1 MVEGVIITEIC
12 RDTLEGTHPVGQ
24 SRSQELAEGRGID
37 DLAIPEPSAD
47 VSASLSSG
55 IKIKNREA
63 WYRLIN
69 RPSRRLPC
77 HGVYRIRH
85 YF

>member
-1 MVEGVIITEIC
+1 MAEGVIITEIC

-47 VSASLSSG
+47 MSASLSSG

-63 WYRLIN
+63 WYRLI
-69 RPSRRLPC
+69 RESTGLPGGC
-77 HGVYRIRH
+77 HVMVSTD
-85 YF
+85 